1 MAGVAQLLSF
11 PLRLLPNGSIATVE
25 QNSDEGDAEGVIQL
39 LLTRIGERRLT
50 PGFGMP
56 DPAFA
61 GFEPTAL
68 AAALA
73 LYGPPVAPTHVEV
86 LAETDTVQRVRIEFE

>member
-1 MAGVAQLLSF
+1 MALDLSF
-11 PLRLLPNGSIATVE
+11 PLRLLPNGEIATVE
-25 QNSDEGDAEGVIQL
+25 QRSADGDREAIVQL
-39 LLTRIGERRLT
+39 VLTRLGERPLN

-56 DPAFA
+56 DPTFG

-73 LYGPPVAPTHVEV
+73 IFGPPVRLTSVEVSPDGQLAQRVHVE
-86 LAETDTVQRVRIEFE
+86 FE